1 MFKKI
6 VPLTVVAFMLGLCVN
21 NFAMSGV
28 PANYKVAVVDVS
40 KVVSSSKQVATL
52 KKEQQTKLEQIKK
65 VYTAAQDKALKEKDA
80 KKRNEIMK
88 TAENSVI
95 KLKTEN
101 DKVYAKKLAEID
113 KSISSTIQAQAQKS
127 GYDLVLAKGVV
138 LYGGTDITA
147 EVQKLVK

>member
-6 VPLTVVAFMLGLCVN
+6 VPLTVIAFVLGLCAN

-28 PANYKVAVVDVS
+28 PANYKVAVVDVA

-52 KKEQQTKLEQIKK
+52 KKEQHSKMEQIKK
-65 VYTAAQDKALKEKDA
+65 VYETAQNQALKEKDV

-88 TAENSVI
+88 NAENTVV
-95 KLKTEN
+95 KMKTEN
-101 DKVYAKKLAEID
+101 DKVYAKKLADID
-113 KSISSTIQAQAQKS
+113 KSISTTIQAHAKKS

-138 LYGGTDITA
+138 LYGGTDITT

>member
-6 VPLTVVAFMLGLCVN
+6 VPLTVIAFVLGLCAN

-28 PANYKVAVVDVS
+28 PANYKVAVVDVA

-52 KKEQQTKLEQIKK
+52 KKEQHSKMEQIKK
-65 VYTAAQDKALKEKDA
+65 VYETAQNQALKEKDV

-88 TAENSVI
+88 NAENTVV
-95 KLKTEN
+95 KMKTEN
-101 DKVYAKKLAEID
+101 DKVYAKKLADID
-113 KSISSTIQAQAQKS
+113 KSISTTIQVQAKNS

-138 LYGGTDITA
+138 LYGGTDITT

>member
-1 MFKKI
+1 MLKKI
-6 VPLTVVAFMLGLCVN
+6 VPLTVVAFMLGICVN

-28 PANYKVAVVDVS
+28 PANYNVAVVDVA

-52 KKEQQTKLEQIKK
+52 KNEQQAKMEQIKK
-65 VYTAAQDKALKEKDA
+65 IYDSAQAQAMKEKDA
-80 KKRNEIMK
+80 KKRGEIMK
-88 TAENSVI
+88 KAETSVL

-101 DKVYAKKLAEID
+101 DKVYAKKLADID
-113 KSISSTIQAQAQKS
+113 KSISATIQAQAKKS

-147 EVQKLVK
+147 EVQKIVK

>member
-6 VPLTVVAFMLGLCVN
+6 VPLTVIAFMLGLCAN

-28 PANYKVAVVDVS
+28 PANYKVAVVDVA

-52 KKEQQTKLEQIKK
+52 KKEQHSKMEQIKK
-65 VYTAAQDKALKEKDA
+65 VYETAQNQALKEKDT

-88 TAENSVI
+88 NAENTVV
-95 KLKTEN
+95 KMKTEN
-101 DKVYAKKLAEID
+101 DKVYAKKLADID
-113 KSISSTIQAQAQKS
+113 KSISTTIQAQAKKS

-138 LYGGTDITA
+138 LYGGTDITT

>member
-1 MFKKI
+1 MLKKML
-6 VPLTVVAFMLGLCVN
+6 PLTVIAFMLGLCAN

-65 VYTAAQDKALKEKDA
+65 VYDTAQAQALKEKDV

-88 TAENSVI
+88 KAETAVI
-95 KLKTEN
+95 KLKTDN
-101 DKVYAKKLAEID
+101 DKVYAKQLADID
-113 KSISSTIQAQAQKS
+113 KSISATIQAQSKKA

-138 LYGGTDITA
+138 LYGGTDITS

>member
-21 NFAMSGV
+21 NFAMSSV
-28 PANYKVAVVDVS
+28 PANYKVAVVDIS

-52 KKEQQTKLEQIKK
+52 KKEQQAKLEQIKK
-65 VYTAAQDKALKEKDA
+65 VYTVAQDKALKEKDT
-80 KKRNEIMK
+80 KKRDEIMK
-88 TAENSVI
+88 AAENSVI

>member
-6 VPLTVVAFMLGLCVN
+6 VPLTVIAFVLGLCAN

-28 PANYKVAVVDVS
+28 PANYKVAVVDVA

-52 KKEQQTKLEQIKK
+52 KKEQHSKMEQIKK
-65 VYTAAQDKALKEKDA
+65 VYETAQNQALKEKDT

-88 TAENSVI
+88 NAENTVV
-95 KLKTEN
+95 KMKTEN
-101 DKVYAKKLAEID
+101 DKVYAKKLADID
-113 KSISSTIQAQAQKS
+113 KSISTTIQTQAKKS

-138 LYGGTDITA
+138 LYGGTDITT

>member
-28 PANYKVAVVDVS
+28 PANYKVAVVDVA

-52 KKEQQTKLEQIKK
+52 KKEQHSKMEQIKK
-65 VYTAAQDKALKEKDA
+65 VYETAQNQALKEKDT

-88 TAENSVI
+88 NAENTVV
-95 KLKTEN
+95 KMKTEN
-101 DKVYAKKLAEID
+101 DKVYAKKLADID
-113 KSISSTIQAQAQKS
+113 KSISTTIQAQAKKS

-138 LYGGTDITA
+138 LYGGTDITT

>member
-6 VPLTVVAFMLGLCVN
+6 VPLTVIAFMLGLCAN

-28 PANYKVAVVDVS
+28 PANYKVAVVDVA

-52 KKEQQTKLEQIKK
+52 KKEQYSKMEQIKK
-65 VYTAAQDKALKEKDA
+65 VYETAQNQALKEKDT

-88 TAENSVI
+88 NAENTVV
-95 KLKTEN
+95 KMKTEN
-101 DKVYAKKLAEID
+101 DKVYAKKLADID
-113 KSISSTIQAQAQKS
+113 KSISTTIQAQAKKS

-138 LYGGTDITA
+138 LYGGTDITT

>member
-6 VPLTVVAFMLGLCVN
+6 VPLTVIAFVLGLCAN

-28 PANYKVAVVDVS
+28 PANYKVAVVDVA

-52 KKEQQTKLEQIKK
+52 KKEQHSKMEQIKK
-65 VYTAAQDKALKEKDA
+65 VYETAQNQALKEKDV

-88 TAENSVI
+88 NAENTVV
-95 KLKTEN
+95 KMKTEN
-101 DKVYAKKLAEID
+101 DKVYAKKLADID
-113 KSISSTIQAQAQKS
+113 KSISTTIQAQAKKS

-138 LYGGTDITA
+138 LYGGTDITT

>member
-28 PANYKVAVVDVS
+28 PANYKVAVVDIS

-52 KKEQQTKLEQIKK
+52 KKEQQAKLEQIKK
-65 VYTAAQDKALKEKDA
+65 VYTVAQDKALKEKDT
-80 KKRNEIMK
+80 KKRDEIMK
-88 TAENSVI
+88 AAENSVI

>member
-6 VPLTVVAFMLGLCVN
+6 VPLTVVAFILGLCVN

-28 PANYKVAVVDVS
+28 PANYKVAVVDVA

-52 KKEQQTKLEQIKK
+52 KKEQHSKMEQIKK
-65 VYTAAQDKALKEKDA
+65 VYETAQNQALKEKDT
-80 KKRNEIMK
+80 KKRSEIMK
-88 TAENSVI
+88 KAENTVV
-95 KLKTEN
+95 KMKTEN
-101 DKVYAKKLAEID
+101 DKVYVKKLADID
-113 KSISSTIQAQAQKS
+113 KSISTTIQAQAKKT

-138 LYGGTDITA
+138 LYGGTDITT